1 MIKREYFFR
10 FRKYAGDGT
19 GSYSERSFTMVA
31 QSLFQVTDELF
42 KKATESAESALADR
56 PGNQVL
62 CMAFNRL

>member
-19 GSYSERSFTMVA
+19 GSFTERSFTVVA
-31 QSLFQVTDELF
+31 RSLFPVTAELF
-42 KKATESAESALADR
+42 KKATESAENALSDR
-56 PGNQVL
+56 PGAQVH

>member
-31 QSLFQVTDELF
+31 QSLFPVTDELF
-42 KKATESAESALADR
+42 KKATESADKALSDR
-56 PGNQVL
+56 PGTQVL
-62 CMAFNRL
+62 CMVFNRL